1 MKRMIFVLS
10 LLSTTVM
17 EMCHGAALLMQSG
30 KVPAIEVVT
39 DAARKFGNV
48 DRQLSTLKNF
58 IAQVTVES
66 EQQRSA
72 LKRLGS
78 DLQRDKDELERSHD
92 GRRRLFLQKKVAETS
107 HTYQV
112 VSESLQLA
120 SQILLELQEHK
131 ALLEQLPT
139 DPISKILTEE
149 DRSAPEF
156 DDLRRVGRLA
166 GDLRDQQNNLQRSV
180 KLIATDLEKR
190 QRTLDDA
197 NKELLDIEEKQ
208 RKFLRSEGPIDD
220 IKDLSRTEQGEILDL
235 QLERAQQ
242 NKKLAQLRLLEGQS
256 KKDFFEL
263 QLVVIKQKF
272 ELVAGAY
279 EKIKRKVRV
288 DLLSVKEAEN
298 KLAQDRQEL
307 FSRQALLNEEKRVLL
322 PAIEATKEVITNFS
336 NDLSQIVGDLSSAQN
351 WNVDTKKLKS
361 ISAWQLIGKGLAQ
374 FARYSLLDS
383 KRALIDAQIGG
394 ARFVYQAKEREV
406 GVLKTWHW
414 LTRDYKV
421 NLASYIDEAT
431 KQYESVKAQLAME
444 SSDLQVS
451 RDAAIE
457 KLYQLNIRRDYLKK
471 ILQEFR
477 DDRVESVFE
486 RQQEPR
492 RSVQALL
499 VAADEDIRAELAVV
513 TKLVEVLSKSL
524 ASVQEQQKGVQDVL
538 AELSARSFWM
548 RSDQSISLQDLK
560 DFFPDIRRFMGH
572 VGTTIQAYS
581 SRASIDYLAQRAW
594 VSLHDLASIAWMVF
608 ALLAMLSVFFLLRW
622 ILPLV
627 RRIVARIN
635 GRGMWIAS
643 FGAFSL
649 GFLFDHL
656 LVLYSWGCVGFVIL
670 HTWGGRGPQALTFFL
685 VSIPLLL
692 WVVHKFFVLFEKAN
706 LEHGSIWISPS
717 YRQRFFT
724 SVPLLAYVS
733 VILSFFRWAFISS
746 NSAFDSQVPEIL
758 LAANIIFLQL
768 ALISLI
774 SKDIFIGQN
783 TVLWFIPRSSL
794 FGRMIEEKIERYYF
808 VFQAMLAAI
817 IVLNN
822 PYVGYGKQMFYIL
835 VRVFGTLLII
845 PLIIWFYDWFKR
857 VSSDMFFHY
866 PDGIVA
872 KERFSSGKMWY
883 GFFVLGSFV
892 AFIVLG
898 FFVVSLV
905 WGHTISVA
913 ELSQFMQRE
922 LFPAGNDAL
931 TGKPIQITVYSIV
944 KVFLYVFGGVL
955 VVYVLNSFV
964 LARIFDPMLVG
975 SGVQNTIMTFSRYMI
990 FVVAFFMGLQSVGL
1004 DSLATKL
1011 GLVVAGVAYIF
1022 KEPIGDFLSYF
1033 IILVQRPIKIGDY
1046 IKMED
1051 PYQFEG
1057 VVRFIT
1063 PRSTVIRSRN
1073 SNVYII
1079 PNTLIITRPVQNWNY
1094 SKTFSSTE
1102 DILFT
1107 VSYDVDPYIV
1117 KQLLHEVLS
1126 AQTVLLKNPEP
1137 VARLTNFVG
1146 NGQQFLVRG
1155 YISGDRVMDKWDIE
1169 SDIRLAIVKKLSEHD
1184 ITVSVPMQIRAK

>member
-10 LLSTTVM
+10 LLSATVM
-17 EMCHGAALLMQSG
+17 EVCQGAAMLLQTG
-30 KVPAIEVVT
+30 KAPAIEVVT

-58 IAQVTVES
+58 IAQISLES
-66 EQQRSA
+66 EQQRTA
-72 LKRLGS
+72 LKRLGG
-78 DLQRDKDELERSHD
+78 DLQRDKEELERTQD
-92 GRRRLFLQKKVAETS
+92 GRHRLFFQKKIAETS
-107 HTYQV
+107 YSYQV

-139 DPISKILTEE
+139 DPVSKILTEE

-156 DDLRRVGRLA
+156 DDLRRIGRLVA
-166 GDLRDQQNNLQRSV
+166 DLRDQQNNLQRGV
-180 KLIATDLEKR
+180 KLITTDLEKR
-190 QRTLDDA
+190 QRSLDEA
-197 NKELLDIEEKQ
+197 NKELLDVEEKQ
-208 RKFLRSEGPIDD
+208 RKFLRSEGLLED

-242 NKKLAQLRLLEGQS
+242 NKKLAQLRLMEGQS
-256 KKDFFEL
+256 KKDFLEL
-263 QLVVIKQKF
+263 QLVVIKQKL
-272 ELVAGAY
+272 ELVENAY

-288 DLLSVKEAEN
+288 DLLAVKEAEG

-307 FSRQALLNEEKRVLL
+307 FSRQGLLNEEKRVLL
-322 PAIEATKEVITNFS
+322 PAIEVTKESVTNFS
-336 NDLSQIVGDLSSAQN
+336 SDLSQLVGDLASVQN
-351 WNVDTKKLKS
+351 WNIDTKKLKTVP
-361 ISAWQLIGKGLAQ
+361 AWQMVSKGLAQ

-383 KRALIDAQIGG
+383 KRTLIDAQIAG
-394 ARFVYQAKEREV
+394 ARFAYQAKEREV

-431 KQYESVKAQLAME
+431 KQYESAKAQLAME
-444 SSDLQVS
+444 SSDLQVN

-471 ILQEFR
+471 IQQDLREE
-477 DDRVESVFE
+477 RVERVFD
-486 RQQEPR
+486 RQQEQKR
-492 RSVQALL
+492 LIQSLL
-499 VAADEDIRAELAVV
+499 VAADEDVRSELAVM

-524 ASVQEQQKGVQDVL
+524 ASVQEQQKSVQDIL
-538 AELSARSFWM
+538 SELSARSFWM

-560 DFFPDIRRFMGH
+560 DFFPDVRRFVGH

-581 SRASIDYLAQRAW
+581 SRATMDYFIQRTW
-594 VSLHDLASIAWMVF
+594 NTLHDVRAMALALL
-608 ALLAMLSVFFLLRW
+608 ALLAMVLGFFVLRW
-622 ILPLV
+622 ILPV
-627 RRIVARIN
+627 MRRFLARVN
-635 GRGMWIAS
+635 GRGMWLAS
-643 FGAFSL
+643 FGAFFL
-649 GFLFDHL
+649 GFLYDYL
-656 LVLYSWGCVGFVIL
+656 LVLYTWGCVGFVVL
-670 HTWGGRGPQALTFFL
+670 HTWGGRGPQALAFFL
-685 VSIPLLL
+685 ASMPLLL
-692 WVVHKFFVLFEKAN
+692 WVTHRFFVLFEKAN

-724 SVPLLAYVS
+724 SVPVLAYVS
-733 VILSFFRWAFISS
+733 IFLSFVRWAFISS

-783 TVLWFIPRSSL
+783 TVLWFIPRASL
-794 FGRMIEEKIERYYF
+794 FGRMLEEKIERYYF

-845 PLIIWFYDWFKR
+845 PLVVWFYDWFKR
-857 VSSDMFFHY
+857 VSSDVFFHY

-883 GFFVLGSFV
+883 GFFVLGSFI
-892 AFIVLG
+892 AFIILG
-898 FFVVSLV
+898 FFIVSLV
-905 WGHTISVA
+905 WGHTVSFT
-913 ELSQFMQRE
+913 ELSQFMQKE
-922 LFPAGNDAL
+922 LFPVGNDAL

-944 KVFLYVFGGVL
+944 KVFMYVFGGIL

-990 FVVAFFMGLQSVGL
+990 FVIAFFMGLQSVGL

-1063 PRSTVIRSRN
+1063 PRSTIIRSRN

-1107 VSYDVDPYIV
+1107 VSYDVDPYVV
-1117 KQLLHEVLS
+1117 KELLHEVLAS
-1126 AQTVLLKNPEP
+1126 QSVLLKNPEP

-1169 SDIRLAIVKKLSEHD
+1169 SDIRLAIVKKLSEHG
-1184 ITVSVPMQIRAK
+1184 ITVSVPMQIRSK